1 MERTNTKDIVSKVAY
16 LIGVKKTV
24 LYNQFETER
33 PGYLKELDENQNA
46 RTIRSL
52 CKLRMTLL
60 HRFKKIDDM
69 LRFELKNLKTIE
81 FFDKD
86 DIKLEG
92 VKTEDG
98 EFKNFI
104 CSDILFES
112 IRGDKNGLFYG
123 RSKDE

>member
-86 DIKLEG
+86 DIKQLEKWEIP
-92 VKTEDG
+92 V
-98 EFKNFI
+98 
-104 CSDILFES
+104 ILVNSRSSLYMEHFNDLIQEH
-112 IRGDKNGLFYG
+112 IDAWNG
-123 RSKDE
+123 